1 MVPFL
6 VPIGVHRRQK
16 ERHDRDGRRAVRV
29 VVKVRDGPRRRAG
42 LDAVL
47 HPEGHQSVRANRF
60 QFAANN
66 PDAREE
72 PPTPVAEDSA
82 EHGAV
87 EFRVGAFRD
96 ASEGEGAIFGGE
108 EDGAVAFRRVGEA
121 HVAIDADLRRAV

>member
-47 HPEGHQSVRANRF
+47 HHRAIRAF
-60 QFAANN
+60 E
-66 PDAREE
+66 PIDSSS
-72 PPTPVAEDSA
+72 PPTIQMLENNHQRQLPRTRRNTVRSSFVSARFGTRARARARSSA
-82 EHGAV
+82 EKRM
-87 EFRVGAFRD
+87 ER
-96 ASEGEGAIFGGE
+96 
-108 EDGAVAFRRVGEA
+108 
-121 HVAIDADLRRAV
+121 LRSGVSGKHT